1 MWFTSWCCT
10 SCGQQDW
17 GPKPA
22 TFRSCFQVLY
32 NGLKPSPFRGD
43 QCSSKP
49 CIVARLFTWKC
60 IASVIWQNPKFC
72 LHVWWLYFQFS
83 MVEFDGY
90 PPTSQS
96 PQAFSAKWMCISC
109 SPLGG
114 RPSKAWGGTFVGQS
128 MCKLC
133 KFDYHCVYTY
143 VHQTIVNS
151 KNQQTWRK
159 KKQEQGKKNGKNKKR
174 ISKITKTQK
183 QIKSKEKLIQKAKKM
198 DLCICMFFCIY
209 FAFTTCFLFA
219 FILFFLLKANRK
231 SKINAKNAARQIRL
245 FALFVGCFFCFFGF
259 VFFSISFAS
268 CFFSFEDVL
277 LDFPFVLL
285 FFVFFQ
291 V

>member
-1 MWFTSWCCT
+1 MVWC
-10 SCGQQDW
+10 
-17 GPKPA
+17 
-22 TFRSCFQVLY
+22 L
-32 NGLKPSPFRGD
+32 
-43 QCSSKP
+43 
-49 CIVARLFTWKC
+49 
-60 IASVIWQNPKFC
+60 
-72 LHVWWLYFQFS
+72 
-83 MVEFDGY
+83 VEFDGY

-198 DLCICMFFCIY
+198 DLCICMFF
-209 FAFTTCFLFA
+209 A
-219 FILFFLLKANRK
+219 FILLLRLAFFLL
-231 SKINAKNAARQIRL
+231 L
-245 FALFVGCFFCFFGF
+245 FCFFC
-259 VFFSISFAS
+259 
-268 CFFSFEDVL
+268 
-277 LDFPFVLL
+277 
-285 FFVFFQ
+285 
-291 V
+291 